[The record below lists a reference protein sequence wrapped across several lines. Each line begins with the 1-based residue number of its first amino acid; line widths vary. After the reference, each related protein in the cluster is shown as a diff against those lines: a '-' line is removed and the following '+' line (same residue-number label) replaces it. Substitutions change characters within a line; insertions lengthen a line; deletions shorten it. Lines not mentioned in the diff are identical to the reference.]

1 MITVIT
7 ATLPERADLLER
19 AVASVALQTLRP
31 EAHLVGV
38 DHRRR
43 GGAAMKNL
51 LAYAADTE
59 WLAILDDDDHLYPDH
74 LLKLLAASGDADV
87 VYSWCDSTGDAFPNY
102 NQSWEGVDALRGSS
116 RVSHNAIVRTS
127 LFKEVGGF
135 PLERGYDWRFW
146 IKAADA
152 GARFACV
159 PERTWFYDL
168 DPQRWHESRG

>member
-1 MITVIT
+1 VITVIT

-87 VYSWCDSTGDAFPNY
+87 VYSWCDSTGDSFTAY
-102 NQSWEGVDALRGSS
+102 NQGWEGVDALRGSS

-127 LFKEVGGF
+127 LFKAVGGF
-135 PLERGYDWRFW
+135 PLERGYDWLFW
-146 IKAADA
+146 IKAAEA
-152 GARFACV
+152 GARFVCV

-168 DPQRWHESRG
+168 DPQRWHESR